1 MKDLKMYDLDFVE
14 PAMTTAYLI
23 RQTWTALSKA
33 AETKLAKVG
42 LTPEKL
48 LLLWAAR
55 DYPFELTP
63 AELGR
68 LLFRENQ
75 TIAGLLNRMEDEGL
89 IKRISKRKGRPYT
102 QVKITPRGR
111 ELCNSGVKVY
121 KSLILELSSDLSDK
135 QRKQVHEALRLMRDR
150 MLQVLHLEVAKQ
162 PARFPE
168 GKPIPIIW

>member
-1 MKDLKMYDLDFVE
+1 MRDLKMYDLEFVE
-14 PAMTTAYLI
+14 PTMTTAYLI

-33 AETKLAKVG
+33 AEIKLAKVG

-48 LLLWAAR
+48 LLLWTAR

-121 KSLILELSSDLSDK
+121 KSLVLELSSDLSEERR
-135 QRKQVHEALRLMRDR
+135 QQVHEALRLMRDK
-150 MLQVLHLEVAKQ
+150 MLQVMHLEVAKQ
-162 PARFPE
+162 PKGFPE